1 MTTKEVAQ
9 ICGVTEKTV
18 RENAKTFG
26 KVFENGKQTEW
37 TEDELKKVQ
46 LVLMKNTQNRGGAST
61 IGNVVEEAASNALLG
76 GLTIQELIRSGNVEA
91 IKEFTQ
97 MAIEA
102 AENQNALIESQKQNK
117 LLLEQKEAAEK
128 ETSRILQYNKNFH
141 SYLYT
146 ASDIAK
152 KLGITQNMV
161 GRIANEKNLKQD
173 PIYGKLGKV
182 QLNNGKW
189 VNQFYYNEDA
199 LTVIESV
206 IG

>member
-1 MTTKEVAQ
+1 MTTKEVAR

-26 KVFENGKQTEW
+26 KVFENGKQTDW
-37 TEDELKKVQ
+37 TEEELKKVQ
-46 LVLMKNTQNRGGAST
+46 LVLMKNAQNNNANASEQVKEACT
-61 IGNVVEEAASNALLG
+61 TVFQLGTLANVAL
-76 GLTIQELIRSGNVEA
+76 TSGN
-91 IKEFTQ
+91 
-97 MAIEA
+97 IEA
-102 AENQNALIESQKQNK
+102 AEQFSKLLIQATTATAQAKQLEAQNK

-128 ETSRILQYNKNFH
+128 ETERIYQVNRNFH

-152 KLGITQNMV
+152 KLGITPNMV

-206 IG
+206 IS

>member
-18 RENAKTFG
+18 RENAKCFG
-26 KVFENGKQTEW
+26 KVFENGKSTEW
-37 TEDELKKVQ
+37 TDEELKKVQ
-46 LVLMKNTQNRGGAST
+46 LVLMKNAQNNNANASEQVKEACT
-61 IGNVVEEAASNALLG
+61 TVFQLGTLANVAL
-76 GLTIQELIRSGNVEA
+76 TSGN
-91 IKEFTQ
+91 
-97 MAIEA
+97 IEA
-102 AENQNALIESQKQNK
+102 AEQFSKLLIQATTATAQAKQLEEQNK

-128 ETSRILQYNKNFH
+128 ETKRIYQYNKNFH

-152 KLGITQNMV
+152 KLGITPNMV

>member
-26 KVFENGKQTEW
+26 KVFENGKPTEW
-37 TEDELKKVQ
+37 TEEELKKVQ
-46 LVLMKNTQNRGGAST
+46 LVLMKNAQNNNANASEQVKDACT
-61 IGNVVEEAASNALLG
+61 TVFQLGTLANVAL
-76 GLTIQELIRSGNVEA
+76 TSGN
-91 IKEFTQ
+91 
-97 MAIEA
+97 IEA
-102 AENQNALIESQKQNK
+102 AEQFSKLLIQATTATAQAKQLEEQNK

-128 ETSRILQYNKNFH
+128 ETARIYQFNRNFH
-141 SYLYT
+141 NNLYT

-152 KLGITQNMV
+152 KLGITPNMV
-161 GRIANEKNLKQD
+161 GRIANENGLKQD
-173 PIYGKLGKV
+173 PIYGKLGKI

-206 IG
+206 TL

>member
-26 KVFENGKQTEW
+26 KVFENGKPTEW
-37 TEDELKKVQ
+37 TEEELKKVQ
-46 LVLMKNTQNRGGAST
+46 LVLMKNAQNNNANASEQVKDACT
-61 IGNVVEEAASNALLG
+61 TVFQLGTLANVAL
-76 GLTIQELIRSGNVEA
+76 TSGN
-91 IKEFTQ
+91 
-97 MAIEA
+97 IEA
-102 AENQNALIESQKQNK
+102 AEQFSKLLIQATTATAQAKQLEEQNK

-128 ETSRILQYNKNFH
+128 ETARIYQFNRNFH
-141 SYLYT
+141 NNLYT

-152 KLGITQNMV
+152 KLGITPNMV
-161 GRIANEKNLKQD
+161 GRIANENGLKQD
-173 PIYGKLGKV
+173 PIYGKLGKI

-199 LTVIESV
+199 LAVIESV
-206 IG
+206 IL

>member
-26 KVFENGKQTEW
+26 KVFENGKPTEW
-37 TEDELKKVQ
+37 TEEELKKVQ
-46 LVLMKNTQNRGGAST
+46 LVLMKNQISQGPET
-61 IGNVVEEAASNALLG
+61 ISGVVESNLYNDVQV
-76 GLTIQELIRSGNVEA
+76 GLTFQEIVNSGN
-91 IKEFTQ
+91 
-97 MAIEA
+97 IEA
-102 AENQNALIESQKQNK
+102 MKELTTFAMNACAEVARNKQLEEQNK
-117 LLLEQKEAAEK
+117 LLLEQKEQAEA
-128 ETSRILQYNKNFH
+128 ETARIHQCNRNFH
-141 SYLYT
+141 NNLYT

-152 KLGITQNMV
+152 KLGITPNMV
-161 GRIANEKNLKQD
+161 GRIANENGLKQD
-173 PIYGKLGKV
+173 PIYGKLGKI

>member
-18 RENAKTFG
+18 RENAKKFG
-26 KVFENGKQTEW
+26 KIFENGKPTEW
-37 TEDELKKVQ
+37 TEEELKKVQ
-46 LVLMKNTQNRGGAST
+46 LVLMKNQMNQGTETNGG
-61 IGNVVEEAASNALLG
+61 IVEYNLNNVVQA
-76 GLTIQELIRSGNVEA
+76 GLTFQEIVNSGNVEA
-91 IKEFTQ
+91 MKELTTFA
-97 MAIEA
+97 MNAC
-102 AENQNALIESQKQNK
+102 AEVARNKQLEEQNK

-128 ETSRILQYNKNFH
+128 ETERIYQYNKNFH

-152 KLGITQNMV
+152 KFGITPNMV
-161 GRIANEKNLKQD
+161 GRIANENGLKQD

>member
-26 KVFENGKQTEW
+26 KVFENGKPTEW
-37 TEDELKKVQ
+37 TEEELKKVQ
-46 LVLMKNTQNRGGAST
+46 LVLMKNAQNNNANASEQVKDT
-61 IGNVVEEAASNALLG
+61 CTTVFQLGILANVAL
-76 GLTIQELIRSGNVEA
+76 TSGN
-91 IKEFTQ
+91 
-97 MAIEA
+97 IEA
-102 AENQNALIESQKQNK
+102 AEQFSKLLIQATTAAAQAKQLEEQNK
-117 LLLEQKEAAEK
+117 LLLEQKEQAEA
-128 ETSRILQYNKNFH
+128 ETARIHQCNRNFH
-141 SYLYT
+141 NNLYT

-152 KLGITQNMV
+152 KLGITPNMV
-161 GRIANEKNLKQD
+161 GRIANENSLKQD
-173 PIYGKLGKV
+173 PIYGKLGKI

-199 LTVIESV
+199 LTVMESV